1 MSGFGLFWKIMNHF
15 GSSRPKV
22 LSKICVQNICNGLE
36 RSIIFQ
42 NSQNGP
48 YSEISE
54 NYFYQRHPLSQSTAN
69 GNTSKRD
76 LYVGRIILA
85 TTRGPTCIAEDM
97 LSLSLRISCKFFVP
111 KMFLRVVWESNLN
124 KELSSFP
131 SYFMFCQSF
140 GNCLTIIL
148 ALWSGGRSLHLQ
160 RLRLHLRPCIIV
172 FKTLYNFS
180 SSFETLYKFFR
191 FFFFFFLYPI

>member
-1 MSGFGLFWKIMNHF
+1 
-15 GSSRPKV
+15 
-22 LSKICVQNICNGLE
+22 
-36 RSIIFQ
+36 
-42 NSQNGP
+42 
-48 YSEISE
+48 
-54 NYFYQRHPLSQSTAN
+54 
-69 GNTSKRD
+69 
-76 LYVGRIILA
+76 
-85 TTRGPTCIAEDM
+85 M

-172 FKTLYNFS
+172 FETLYNFS
-180 SSFETLYKFFR
+180 SSFETLYIFFR
-191 FFFFFFLYPI
+191 FFFFFFYTLFNVHQFNCVFNCNFELSSFKRWENKCHTAWLTRDNIWHLLWQLWHYYVDMIWEVAHL

>member
-1 MSGFGLFWKIMNHF
+1 
-15 GSSRPKV
+15 
-22 LSKICVQNICNGLE
+22 
-36 RSIIFQ
+36 
-42 NSQNGP
+42 
-48 YSEISE
+48 
-54 NYFYQRHPLSQSTAN
+54 
-69 GNTSKRD
+69 
-76 LYVGRIILA
+76 
-85 TTRGPTCIAEDM
+85 M

-160 RLRLHLRPCIIV
+160 RLRLHLIPCIIV
-172 FKTLYNFS
+172 FETLYNFS
-180 SSFETLYKFFR
+180 SSFETLYIFFSN
-191 FFFFFFLYPI
+191 FFLLFFIPYLMYTNSIVFSIAILNFHHLKDEKTNVTPRDSHGIIFGICFGSCGIIT